1 MKLINQISN
10 NQRYFIFLLLVCIL
24 TIIFC
29 FIYVTKFSYM
39 VDENNNLIFKNIPF
53 GNGPLVFNLI
63 ENGMY
68 SSKFVNN
75 IEFVLQKLPVLRSC
89 FSVFQN

>member
-1 MKLINQISN
+1 
-10 NQRYFIFLLLVCIL
+10 
-24 TIIFC
+24 
-29 FIYVTKFSYM
+29 M

-75 IEFVLQKLPVLRSC
+75 IEFVLQKLPVLPLLLFGISKLTSNFYLVVIIKNLITFFFYLLDFIFLFEIFK
-89 FSVFQN
+89 FSY